1 MENALKKIIFYRK
14 KKEPSPNVLNLLKQ
28 LDDGSCVTFSFLQ
41 TENSPLSQR
50 DPESLRKYP
59 LFLPEQDDR
68 NGDN

>member
-1 MENALKKIIFYRK
+1 MDSK
-14 KKEPSPNVLNLLKQ
+14 KKEPSPNVLKFLKQ
-28 LDDGSCVTFSFLQ
+28 LDDGSCFTFSFLQ

-50 DPESLRKYP
+50 DSEFSGKYL